1 MGEFWAGSTRR
12 PCAGAA
18 DPGRLHAMLI
28 RLPRRPTGPFGTSP
42 QVDPSEHPSRPV
54 PGSTVVHRTRMW
66 ARVEVLLL
74 SVAALLAFLIGVD
87 LDIFEVLIDF
97 TRKHEDYEI
106 DEFITAAIVLGFFLS
121 IVFVTRSI
129 QLSRLLRTLQ
139 RAQGDLADA
148 LALSDSLRAEAE
160 MANQAKTNFLAAT
173 SHELRTPLTAILGF
187 SDMMRERQVP
197 GGRVDGYVE
206 YAGYIHR
213 SGADLLAILEDLLD
227 IAKIEAGR
235 TELHP
240 ARVDVAEVVAHC
252 LRNVSSGAA
261 RKGLRTAVQIAR
273 TDALVT
279 ADTAAL
285 QRMITNLVTN
295 AIKYNRP
302 GGDLTIRGGTQGN
315 GDYAIQV
322 ADTGVGMPDKDIPR
336 ALLPYER
343 LDAARTS
350 AEPGVGLGLAIV
362 HTLMLAHG
370 GSVEVDST
378 VGEGTTVTLRF
389 PAAS

>member
-1 MGEFWAGSTRR
+1 
-12 PCAGAA
+12 
-18 DPGRLHAMLI
+18 MLI